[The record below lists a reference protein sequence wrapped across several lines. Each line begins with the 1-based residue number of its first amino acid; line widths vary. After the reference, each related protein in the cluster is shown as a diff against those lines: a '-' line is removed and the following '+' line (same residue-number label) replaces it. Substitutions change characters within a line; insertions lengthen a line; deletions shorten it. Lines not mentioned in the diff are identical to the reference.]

1 MFLAA
6 ARLPARLR
14 ARASAKAASY
24 TSLNGASKK
33 HARASL
39 GASFGAVRT
48 LRQRRGPPPP
58 APPGRKAPPP
68 PRDPWQEVPDPNGSR
83 LTYWWNPETGATTR
97 LGAARPAAGDDGAPR
112 RFEPQPQQQGL
123 GSVLA
128 EGMAFGAGNSI
139 ARHAVGSLFGVD
151 ASRPGKGLFGDEPG
165 APPGAP
171 PSGPASGEDPYEW
184 GDGSSE
190 DQYEWGDGG
199 FEDTSGD
206 GGDDGDWF

>member
-1 MFLAA
+1 MFLVA

-14 ARASAKAASY
+14 AGARTKAASY
-24 TSLNGASKK
+24 NSLNGKEY
-33 HARASL
+33 ARASL

-48 LRQRRGPPPP
+48 FRQRRGPPPP

-97 LGAARPAAGDDGAPR
+97 LGAARPTAGDDGAPQ
-112 RFEPQPQQQGL
+112 RFQPQPQQQGL

-139 ARHAVGSLFGVD
+139 ARHAVGSLFGFD
-151 ASRPGKGLFGDEPG
+151 TSRPGKGLFGDEPG